1 MSGGLAGGIGDLGG
15 PHSLDQTQI
24 SYAGNVAQQAGYL
37 AAGGLGNIAGI
48 GPFGPG
54 GVASEGGLPGQ
65 AGQVAGLYGL
75 HGHPT
80 AIVGAAN
87 NGGGEIASALG
98 GELFIISVQKRLFT
112 DFFIKKMFLNF
123 FCKFS
128 RKQVLES
135 LFNRLPGP
143 LLGAI

>member
-1 MSGGLAGGIGDLGG
+1 MHYYSLVSGGLAGGIGDLGG

-54 GVASEGGLPGQ
+54 GVASEGGIPGQ

-75 HGHPT
+75 RGHPT

-98 GELFIISVQKRLFT
+98 G
-112 DFFIKKMFLNF
+112 
-123 FCKFS
+123 
-128 RKQVLES
+128 
-135 LFNRLPGP
+135 G
-143 LLGAI
+143 LLL

>member
-98 GELFIISVQKRLFT
+98 GELFITLMFHLVKACSSSETAVHRFFYKKDVLNLFLQ
-112 DFFIKKMFLNF
+112 ILKKTG
-123 FCKFS
+123 S
-128 RKQVLES
+128 RVS
-135 LFNRLPGP
+135 F
-143 LLGAI
+143 

>member
-37 AAGGLGNIAGI
+37 AAGGLGNIAGT

-54 GVASEGGLPGQ
+54 GVASEGGIPGQ

-75 HGHPT
+75 RGHPT

-98 GELFIISVQKRLFT
+98 G
-112 DFFIKKMFLNF
+112 
-123 FCKFS
+123 
-128 RKQVLES
+128 
-135 LFNRLPGP
+135 G
-143 LLGAI
+143 LLL